1 MVWCGTAHRG
11 MVWCTLHSTLWW
23 GKIKFDGG
31 TLKYNLGWGGTERRM
46 VWRAKGCSGASLG
59 QWQVTGKRPLNFL
72 TKVLKPR
79 ISVVSLWVLFR
90 YRCVNRCVNWDTMVK
105 WGQMLNTNH
114 AQKLWNR
121 IKPLPPSPTYRK
133 CPNFL

>member
-1 MVWCGTAHRG
+1 MVWCGIDHYGINLVYITQY
-11 MVWCTLHSTLWW
+11 TLV
-23 GKIKFDGG
+23 GYNK
-31 TLKYNLGWGGTERRM
+31 KYSLGWGGTERRM

-90 YRCVNRCVNWDTMVK
+90 YRCENRCVNWDTIAS
-105 WGQMLNTNH
+105 TN
-114 AQKLWNR
+114 NR
-121 IKPLPPSPTYRK
+121 EGLFPKVNCPLSNLYGNNIENISVTTT
-133 CPNFL
+133 